1 MQTQENLKL
10 AYLIS
15 FVVLILLETIM
26 LLTGIKISVID
37 QTTSINLQ
45 QILILLILV
54 CIPGVLV
61 WSKKKVS
68 LIHEI
73 ESLEKRLEEYKKI
86 ELTRLIVYDFLGLL
100 TLIVQLLSDL
110 KGLEMLYLIILCLFM
125 FIWPTMS
132 RLEHETGALKEDAAN
147 EDEKAYG
154 EAEEEEEEEE
164 EEKEQ

>member
-1 MQTQENLKL
+1 MQTQKNLKL

-110 KGLEMLYLIILCLFM
+110 KGLEMLYLVILCLFM

-164 EEKEQ
+164 KEQ

>member
-1 MQTQENLKL
+1 MQTQKKLKL

-86 ELTRLIVYDFLGLL
+86 ELTRLVVYDFLGLL
-100 TLIVQLLSDL
+100 TFIVQLLSYL
-110 KGLEMLYLIILCLFM
+110 KGLEMLYLVILCLFM

-147 EDEKAYG
+147 EDEKAYR
-154 EAEEEEEEEE
+154 EAEEEE

>member
-110 KGLEMLYLIILCLFM
+110 KGLEMLYLVILCLFM
-125 FIWPTMS
+125 FIWPTQS

-154 EAEEEEEEEE
+154 EAEEEEEEE
-164 EEKEQ
+164 KEQ